1 MIKHTREKTVTEKSF
16 ANRDDNYII
25 KTKERVIKSIFGLVL
40 STKENFESLESI
52 EASKKEQ
59 EAMTV
64 KSKGGIGFNVGS
76 K

>member
-16 ANRDDNYII
+16 SNRDDNYII
-25 KTKERVIKSIFGLVL
+25 KTKERVVKSIFGIVL
-40 STKENFESLESI
+40 STKENFENLESM

-59 EAMTV
+59 EAMNNKT
-64 KSKGGIGFNVGS
+64 KGGIGFNVGS